1 MSSRPSLSAVPE
13 QSQAATPS
21 VRPNPRQTMVQLNV
35 SIPVSLRKAA
45 RLKALQEEREIA
57 SVVRELLEG
66 WVGDDATREDTN
78 V

>member
-1 MSSRPSLSAVPE
+1 
-13 QSQAATPS
+13 
-21 VRPNPRQTMVQLNV
+21 MVQLNV